1 MKTQFNN
8 TAAAAIQLN
17 ENFFRLAAGAATIG
31 DVLAER
37 AARIAKEDP
46 YTRRRRLVAELADP
60 FTMNYCH

>member
-8 TAAAAIQLN
+8 TKTATIQLN
-17 ENFFRLAAGAATIG
+17 ETFFRLATGAATIN

-46 YTRRRRLVAELADP
+46 YTRRRRIVSELADP